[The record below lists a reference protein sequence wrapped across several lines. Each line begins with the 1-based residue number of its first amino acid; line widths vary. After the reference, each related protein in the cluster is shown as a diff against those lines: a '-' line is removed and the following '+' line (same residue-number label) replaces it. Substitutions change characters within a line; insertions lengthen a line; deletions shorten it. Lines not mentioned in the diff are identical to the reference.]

1 MGRQDRT
8 AVKRRFKRKKGK
20 GKRKRQRNGKG
31 KGREREGKGK
41 GKRSQVLARYSL
53 LITYYVLVREA

>member
-1 MGRQDRT
+1 MHVKLMLVMLLCDLKTGRWRMGRQDRT

-31 KGREREGKGK
+31 KGRERGKGVK
-41 GKRSQVLARYSL
+41 Y
-53 LITYYVLVREA
+53 